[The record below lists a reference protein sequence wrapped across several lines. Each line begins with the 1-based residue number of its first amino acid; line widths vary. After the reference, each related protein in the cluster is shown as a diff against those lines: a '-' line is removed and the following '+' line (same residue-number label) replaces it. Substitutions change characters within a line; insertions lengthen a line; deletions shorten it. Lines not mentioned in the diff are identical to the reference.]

1 MIAQNTVIAVAQVTG
16 LILEIYSWL
25 IIGRAIVSW
34 VDPNPYNPIVR
45 FLYSATEPVL
55 GQARRI
61 IPSLGG
67 LDISPIAVLLFIIF
81 LKNLIVRSLY
91 DFASGL

>member
-1 MIAQNTVIAVAQVTG
+1 MIAQNTVIAVAQVIG
-16 LILEIYSWL
+16 LILEIYSWM

-45 FLYSATEPVL
+45 FLFSATEPVL
-55 GQARRI
+55 EQARRV

-67 LDISPIAVLLFIIF
+67 LDISPIVVLILIIF
-81 LKNLIVRSLY
+81 VKNLTVNFLY
-91 DFASGL
+91 NLARGL